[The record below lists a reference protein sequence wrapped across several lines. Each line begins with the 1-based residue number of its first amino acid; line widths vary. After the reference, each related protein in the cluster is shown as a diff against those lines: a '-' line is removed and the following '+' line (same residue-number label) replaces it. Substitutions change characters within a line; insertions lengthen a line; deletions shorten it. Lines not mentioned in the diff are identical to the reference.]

1 VELPP
6 EFLHLYISNCIQ
18 RCRDIADKSLQS
30 RLVRLVR
37 QVYYSLERSKLAPRL
52 LCWARD
58 QPSAREVVQFASCC
72 FTTLLHAFLHAWQVC
87 VFLQSLIRNKI
98 INVQVCPVP
107 HHCQLSAVT
116 LNTLLLQDEFV
127 EVQAFC
133 LEYSKIREA
142 TALFRLL
149 KTLES
154 GEGTAAKQI

>member
-1 VELPP
+1 MAGLCVLAVT
-6 EFLHLYISNCIQ
+6 HQKQDHQ
-18 RCRDIADKSLQS
+18 RAG
-30 RLVRLVR
+30 
-37 QVYYSLERSKLAPRL
+37 
-52 LCWARD
+52 
-58 QPSAREVVQFASCC
+58 
-72 FTTLLHAFLHAWQVC
+72 AF
-87 VFLQSLIRNKI
+87 
-98 INVQVCPVP
+98 VP